1 MKCFISYST
10 ADRAI
15 AGDLH
20 RQLAEHNIESFLA
33 HDTIEVS
40 ADWKERIL
48 AELGNAEIMI
58 ILLSKDCRS
67 SDWTAHEAGYFYAK
81 SEHRGLIIPLSLD
94 ETVSFGIFSHIQSQ
108 SLPSGARTVPLEF
121 WLPPIVRAKPSL
133 LIPVVIDKLAACSWC
148 RTSEAYMR
156 ILRPHFCTMLQADL
170 DRLMAAA
177 VTNRHFYSAT
187 ECRTTLLPA
196 LVQANSGRLS
206 QEQIALLQKK
216 LDDDES
222 FATRVA
228 LLPRTPQQ
236 RAVQEVR
243 HA

>member
-20 RQLAEHNIESFLA
+20 RQLSDHSIESFIA
-33 HDTIEVS
+33 HEKIEVS

-48 AELGNAEIMI
+48 AELAHAEAMI
-58 ILLSKDCRS
+58 ILLSRDCRS
-67 SDWTAHEAGYFYAK
+67 SDWTGHEAGYFYAK
-81 SEHRGLIIPLSLD
+81 SEHRGLIIPISLD
-94 ETVSFGIFSHIQSQ
+94 DTVSFGMFSRIQSQ
-108 SLPSGARTVPLEF
+108 RVPAGARAVPLEF
-121 WLPPIVRAKPSL
+121 WLPPIVRSKPSL

-156 ILRPHFCTMLQADL
+156 ILRPHFSTMLQADL

-177 VTNRHFYSAT
+177 VMNRDFYSAT
-187 ECRTTLLPA
+187 ECRMTLLPA

-228 LLPRTPQQ
+228 LLPRTTQQ
-236 RAVQEVR
+236 RAIQEVR
-243 HA
+243 HV